1 MSPGLAAPLEHL
13 TQQVP
18 PSPNTSERLRS
29 RRCTFAGDD
38 GDSSFED
45 YLAEYAA
52 ELPPEAGVVKQRRR
66 SSATGEA
73 YPRRYTISNGF
84 ALAPSSQLETVKA
97 CLSAEI
103 TDPPTAS
110 PRLARSL
117 SQRRNA
123 KRAAERR
130 VSFSG
135 VGSPAEDLPVSSAV
149 FEDADDT
156 PSVLAMQGG
165 LSPRLTSSKSLTLRG
180 RRATVGVCPPISPPR
195 KPGAQAF
202 RGPSSTV
209 FDDVED
215 WEFGTLRSDAA
226 HLLAQSPMVYAQS
239 SHHQSSSGAPIQDSQ
254 TSMPEPLLLPE
265 AAGNTGGSKSTP
277 RGRRATINGEL
288 HHVVERLRRQMRDN
302 ATEMEPWP
310 AVWMQRRQQS
320 PAGSFSSSGAVEQTR
335 DTCSCARKSLDIARP
350 TFDEVDEDGSVASM
364 STKFGRCR
372 SMGAATGTLLTRAT
386 LARSSYWQP
395 ESDNSESG
403 SPQTWNDSSIADTPS
418 PCGSAS
424 PRGFFH
430 CASEG
435 YPALSNESPQLQDA
449 KALLA
454 SVKNDSVPECSTS
467 PQPGFVSPAVL
478 VANTQPSED
487 MATSQTMSPRY
498 NLQTINEAA

>member
-1 MSPGLAAPLEHL
+1 MNTSMPRPLGWSPGADPLPRNACLDETASSSSAPLSDRPPSAQYRPVPRRSSTNQPSMWSVMHEPL
-13 TQQVP
+13 SSVAALCRVDMEPPATLVP

-288 HHVVERLRRQMRDN
+288 HHVQINGGCHWHTAYKGDVG
-302 ATEMEPWP
+302 P
-310 AVWMQRRQQS
+310 QQ
-320 PAGSFSSSGAVEQTR
+320 
-335 DTCSCARKSLDIARP
+335 
-350 TFDEVDEDGSVASM
+350 
-364 STKFGRCR
+364 
-372 SMGAATGTLLTRAT
+372 
-386 LARSSYWQP
+386 
-395 ESDNSESG
+395 
-403 SPQTWNDSSIADTPS
+403 
-418 PCGSAS
+418 
-424 PRGFFH
+424 
-430 CASEG
+430 
-435 YPALSNESPQLQDA
+435 
-449 KALLA
+449 LLA
-454 SVKNDSVPECSTS
+454 ARV
-467 PQPGFVSPAVL
+467 
-478 VANTQPSED
+478 
-487 MATSQTMSPRY
+487 
-498 NLQTINEAA
+498 